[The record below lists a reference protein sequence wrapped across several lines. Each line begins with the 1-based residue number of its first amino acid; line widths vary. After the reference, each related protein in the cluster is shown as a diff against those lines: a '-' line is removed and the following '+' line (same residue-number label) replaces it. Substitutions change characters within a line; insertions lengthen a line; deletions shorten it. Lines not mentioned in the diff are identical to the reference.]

1 MTVSIVIVDDHLI
14 LRQGIR
20 LLIQSDP
27 NLELVG
33 EAGDGQEAL
42 ELVKSLKPEILEL
55 DLMMPGMNR

>member
-42 ELVKSLKPEILEL
+42 ELVKSLKPDILVL